1 MVKVLKNFFALLSF
15 LTPIPLPHRLRSN
28 TLVFGSLYLLP
39 IIGLIRGL
47 FTILP
52 LYILY
57 IVNIDAPFLATFT
70 VIAMHYIMQGFLHAD
85 GFIDFSEAVLAYR
98 FGVDAYRVVK
108 DRYRG
113 SYAIAVFMIFVL
125 GLYSS
130 VLSILIKTRLEVSI
144 VLIISAEV
152 WSIVSMP
159 TLSYLG
165 REPPEGIGRLFKHS
179 VRDIDVLLGIAIA
192 VALTTVLMF
201 SVHPMIA
208 PLLTMLLA
216 VGFTIAV
223 LSTHLLS
230 SRVLGFV
237 NGDVL
242 GFVSELCYL
251 MVMAIHAVGANLWI

>member
-1 MVKVLKNFFALLSF
+1 LVKVLKNFFALLSF

-57 IVNIDAPFLATFT
+57 IVDIDAPFLATFT
-70 VIAMHYIMQGFLHAD
+70 VIAMHYIMQGFLHVD

-113 SYAIAVFMIFVL
+113 SYAIAIFVLFVL

-130 VLSILIKTRLEVSI
+130 ILSILIKTRPDISI

-165 REPPEGIGRLFKHS
+165 REPPEGIGRVFKHS
-179 VRDIDVLLGIAIA
+179 VRDIDVFLGIAIA
-192 VALTTVLMF
+192 VALTIALMF
-201 SVHPMIA
+201 SIHTTAV
-208 PLLTMLLA
+208 PLIMLLA
-216 VGFTIAV
+216 VAFIIAV
-223 LSTHLLS
+223 ISTYVLS
-230 SRVLGFV
+230 SKVLGFV

-251 MVMAIHAVGANLWI
+251 MIMAIHVIGVNLWI